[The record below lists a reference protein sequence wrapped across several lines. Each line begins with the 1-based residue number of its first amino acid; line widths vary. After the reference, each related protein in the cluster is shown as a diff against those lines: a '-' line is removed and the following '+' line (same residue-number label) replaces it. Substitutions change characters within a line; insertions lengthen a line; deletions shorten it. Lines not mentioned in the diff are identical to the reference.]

1 MSDGDSTS
9 GLPPRPAAAAVS
21 APALGNGHRAEAADG
36 PPRQPGLLDRLR
48 GLFRARNGESVR
60 DTIEALIE
68 ERDAPEAPLDDDE
81 RRLLKNILRLRDT
94 TVRDVMVPRAH
105 IVAVE
110 IGTSFEALV
119 ALMTDNAH
127 SRLPVYRETLDDVLG
142 MVHIKDVFAAE
153 NRGGPARL
161 DKLLRKVLFVPPS
174 MGTMALLLQMRAT
187 RTHLALV
194 VDEYGGIDGLVTIE
208 NLVEQIVGE
217 IEDEHDD
224 VTAPSF
230 ERRPDGTILADAG
243 TPLEE
248 LERVIGP
255 ILSEAEQDEAD
266 TLAGLVTTLAGR
278 VPGAGE
284 IIRHP
289 SGVEFEVLAGD
300 ARRVARLRLRNLPP
314 APPAPPGLV

>member
-1 MSDGDSTS
+1 M
-9 GLPPRPAAAAVS
+9 
-21 APALGNGHRAEAADG
+21 
-36 PPRQPGLLDRLR
+36 
-48 GLFRARNGESVR
+48 
-60 DTIEALIE
+60 
-68 ERDAPEAPLDDDE
+68 
-81 RRLLKNILRLRDT
+81 RDT
-94 TVRDVMVPRAH
+94 TVHDVMVPRAH

-110 IGTSFEALV
+110 IGTSFDALV
-119 ALMTDNAH
+119 RMMTEKAH
-127 SRLPVYRETLDDVLG
+127 SRLPVFRETLDDVLG

-153 NRGGPARL
+153 HGGAPVKL
-161 DKLLRKVLFVPPS
+161 EKLLRKVLFVPPS
-174 MGTMALLLQMRAT
+174 MGTLDLLLQMRMT

-208 NLVEQIVGE
+208 DLVEQIVGE

-224 VTAPSF
+224 VVAPAF

-243 TPLEE
+243 TSIEV
-248 LERVIGP
+248 LERAVGP
-255 ILSEAEQDEAD
+255 ILTDEEQDEVD

-284 IIRHP
+284 VIHHP

-314 APPAPPGLV
+314 APPAHG

>member
-1 MSDGDSTS
+1 MGDGSGSRPDLTAQNGDLPVGDPATS
-9 GLPPRPAAAAVS
+9 RPAHV
-21 APALGNGHRAEAADG
+21 AEIADSQDA
-36 PPRQPGLLDRLR
+36 RPGLLDRLR
-48 GLFRARNGESVR
+48 GLFRLRNGDSVR
-60 DTIEALIE
+60 EAIEELIE
-68 ERDAPEAPLDDDE
+68 EDAGAEAPLDDDE
-81 RRLLKNILRLRDT
+81 RTLLRNILRLRET
-94 TVRDVMVPRAH
+94 TVHDVMVPRAH

-110 IGTSFEALV
+110 IGTSFNDLV
-119 ALMTDNAH
+119 ALMTDAAH

-153 NRGGPARL
+153 NRGGPAKL
-161 DKLLRKVLFVPPS
+161 EKLLRKILFVPPS
-174 MGTMALLLQMRAT
+174 MGALALLLQMRT
-187 RTHLALV
+187 KRTHLALV

-208 NLVEQIVGE
+208 DLVEQIVGE

-224 VTAPSF
+224 VAAPTL
-230 ERRPDGTILADAG
+230 ERRPDGTVLADAG
-243 TPLEE
+243 TPIEA
-248 LERVIGP
+248 LERVTGP
-255 ILSEAEQDEAD
+255 ILSEEEQDDVD

-314 APPAPPGLV
+314 APPAHG